1 MKLVLITFIW
11 LTLPCAALAQGNK
24 PMYPEITE
32 AGARQDVQSGNLK
45 QYRSGLP
52 GPNDFTIAKIL
63 RRKYKIETVI
73 TGCEVTQDF
82 LKRVS
87 VYNKINNL
95 EIKRKF
101 KKSYQELFSEEQK
114 QLIFQKKA
122 NSHGN

>member
-1 MKLVLITFIW
+1 MKLVLITLIW
-11 LTLPCAALAQGNK
+11 LTLPCAAFAQGKK
-24 PMYPEITE
+24 PVYPEITE
-32 AGARQDVQSGNLK
+32 AGARQDVQSGKFK
-45 QYRSGLP
+45 QYLYGFP

-95 EIKRKF
+95 EIKKKF
-101 KKSYQELFSEEQK
+101 KKTYQELFSEEQK
-114 QLIFQKKA
+114 QLISKKKA